1 MSNLNI
7 LGMSSITNS
16 GTLEVMVADPNNPT
30 LDIRTTL
37 PVGGGGGGSVTLYD
51 QDAHTITNIGTIA
64 VASGGTISGTS
75 GGVGTISGFGGG
87 GGGSYVGGLGIDVI
101 TNAGTGTINNTGTIV
116 QPTGAVAYGITL
128 HANLLQ
134 APGTGSYSAASLS
147 VYGGSTTLAN
157 TAGTGAAGTMLFDS
171 GSAYSAVL
179 MLAAP
184 DLLRGARSFKGH
196 RRHWEL
202 MLPFT
207 RGKQPMQST
216 NLGGQMAFQGANA
229 TGGETATGGGIVISP
244 GVGSGA
250 ATLNTTGLLTV
261 NNLPTADPHQLG
273 ALWVLDTLTGAAA
286 ISQG

>member
-64 VASGGTISGTS
+64 LASGGTISGTS

-87 GGGSYVGGLGIDVI
+87 GGGSYVGGLGIDVV

-116 QPTGAVAYGITL
+116 QPAGTVANGITL

-171 GSAYSAVL
+171 GSAYSAV
-179 MLAAP
+179 ADAGGAGFASGGA
-184 DLLRGARSFKGH
+184 LLQGTSQASGAYITFYAG
-196 RRHWEL
+196 
-202 MLPFT
+202 
-207 RGKQPMQST
+207 QAT
-216 NLGGQMAFQGANA
+216 NAVTNIGGQMTFQGANA
-229 TGGETATGGGIVISP
+229 TGGDTATGGGIVISP

-250 ATLNTTGLLTV
+250 ATLNTTGLFTV

-273 ALWVLDTLTGAAA
+273 RALGA
-286 ISQG
+286 